1 MQNYLSIG
9 TNFLAKDLEQPITNS
24 SIKPSGGL
32 WATIQDPENIKFNP
46 WMEYLSMNPYV
57 LFYKQKN
64 GDPFKIPAVLIT
76 LKNDANVFTLT
87 NTNELDFLKKHYP
100 RTDNWIDFQKLSQD
114 FDAIFIKVKGYNN
127 ISSEDQKKLNSFVVD
142 SLIIF
147 NLDCIKHY
155 QKANIDIEPYD
166 YIYEST
172 FTSYDINIESTIEQI
187 IENTSEEHL
196 TRKLT

>member
-1 MQNYLSIG
+1 M
-9 TNFLAKDLEQPITNS
+9 
-24 SIKPSGGL
+24 
-32 WATIQDPENIKFNP
+32 
-46 WMEYLSMNPYV
+46 
-57 LFYKQKN
+57 
-64 GDPFKIPAVLIT
+64 
-76 LKNDANVFTLT
+76 
-87 NTNELDFLKKHYP
+87 
-100 RTDNWIDFQKLSQD
+100 
-114 FDAIFIKVKGYNN
+114 IFIKVKGYNN